1 MLPWHCSGCSRGSP
15 ERGCLIKGS
24 LSPTQLSR
32 AKPQSPAGD
41 GSFRGTSSG
50 AVLGLAPR
58 PPPPWEPARAGS
70 STGCGLLRMG
80 APPFWSAQPV
90 FMVPHVYVRM
100 EMSPDF
106 PKTSSSCASFQK
118 FLQRKAGL
126 ATSPGSSFLS
136 SLPSAI
142 RSVLTLRELCN
153 TSVHVLCCL
162 C

>member
-1 MLPWHCSGCSRGSP
+1 MLGAQ
-15 ERGCLIKGS
+15 LIVG
-24 LSPTQLSR
+24 
-32 AKPQSPAGD
+32 
-41 GSFRGTSSG
+41 SSG
-50 AVLGLAPR
+50 WELPLSGVLSL
-58 PPPPWEPARAGS
+58 
-70 STGCGLLRMG
+70 
-80 APPFWSAQPV
+80 F
-90 FMVPHVYVRM
+90 FMVPHVYVRI

-106 PKTSSSCASFQK
+106 PKTSSPCASFQK